1 MGNEAST
8 PHQDEGLA
16 PPSQIPPGEAF
27 DHASANHRPGH
38 SIKAIFQRGGK
49 ADDGHDSARAAAE
62 NGLMPFGATAPLSA
76 QQLQAPQFL
85 QVAYD
90 ARAQSGATNQPTLH
104 QQFYQ
109 HGGHPSYASSTTG
122 PVDVKQQPHP
132 MVGVMY
138 ASDGGSSST
147 RSTGNTLRNSGK
159 VVRESGRKV
168 MNSLKNLSLGQ
179 RGSSKKGI
187 QKEENEWETRWDEDD
202 DESDED
208 EEDVKIGPASAGVHL
223 RPGMDGGHS
232 SSTPTLR
239 VEPAVPV
246 TPPPEAKFPVTPP
259 RVTPAAAQVGALDAD
274 GLEWDTGT
282 GLDIIPQQDPTYEK
296 PNILMFLPLLRV
308 LGKGSFG
315 KVRMQ
320 YWI

>member
-8 PHQDEGLA
+8 PHQHEGLA

-38 SIKAIFQRGGK
+38 SIKAMFHRGGK
-49 ADDGHDSARAAAE
+49 AEDGHDGGGGGARAATE
-62 NGLMPFGATAPLSA
+62 NGLLPFGVTTTTAPLSA
-76 QQLQAPQFL
+76 TPALQGTQFL
-85 QVAYD
+85 QVPYD
-90 ARAQSGATNQPTLH
+90 ARAQSGATKPLYPQSAH
-104 QQFYQ
+104 SSF
-109 HGGHPSYASSTTG
+109 ASSNTG
-122 PVDVKQQPHP
+122 PVDVTQQPHP

-138 ASDGGSSST
+138 ATEGGTSGS

-168 MNSLKNLSLGQ
+168 INSLKNLSLGQ
-179 RGSSKKGI
+179 RTSSKKTT
-187 QKEENEWETRWDEDD
+187 QKEESEWETRWDEDD
-202 DESDED
+202 DESDE

-232 SSTPTLR
+232 SSTPTMR
-239 VEPAVPV
+239 VEPAAPL
-246 TPPPEAKFPVTPP
+246 TLFAEANIPPVTPP
-259 RVTPAAAQVGALDAD
+259 RVKPAAAQVEAALDAD

-296 PNILMFLPLLRV
+296 PNIQMFLPLLRV

-315 KVRMQ
+315 KVR
-320 YWI
+320 I